1 MVGVTKIGKANANY
15 WIEAVAEG
23 GDDYYTKP
31 GEAPGQWMGDLAKE
45 LGLSGEVDRA
55 EYTAILAGKHP
66 KTGQVLVK
74 RPEPRTYV
82 DATGKKRKVEPIL
95 GYDIRFSAPKSVSLL
110 WAIGS
115 EDVQATILRA
125 HNHAIGEALGYL
137 ERHACF
143 VRRGKG
149 GAEIEPGEGFISM
162 SFLHRSSRAGD
173 MALHSHLVTANMT
186 RAVSDGQWLSLA
198 SPKGRTPLLIEAKTA
213 GYIYQAA
220 LRAFIT
226 RELGLEW
233 QQVVNGY
240 ADLAG
245 IARDLIEHFSQRR
258 GEIVAEMAERGTSSA
273 AAAEVA
279 AYRTRDAKD
288 YGVDP
293 DAQRTDWRARA
304 DEFDFTEVTIKEML
318 SATRGR
324 EPRAIIGSEIDGA
337 LGELEATHSHFSRRD
352 LLCALA
358 NRMREGSDARQ
369 LEGAIDSLL
378 ASNRVVEI
386 HHGGGP
392 LATDYF
398 TTPRLWSMEQ
408 KILKSAREGET
419 AGVAVVDESVLA
431 AVLARHH
438 YLGDEQV
445 QMVRRLTTGGER
457 IVTVAAL
464 PGSGKTTALNAA
476 REVWAESA
484 IFVGGISTPRSASN
498 ELEDQTDIPSI
509 SIAKF
514 LIRCEER
521 VAKGKE
527 PLPRGMVVVMDEAT
541 LTPTPQFAAVVE
553 YVERCDGKLVGIGD
567 PRQIGAVGPGGTFG
581 HLTNEAE
588 AIILTEIRRQ
598 RDPVDRRIVELAHE
612 GRGSD
617 ALDLFRAKDRL
628 IIGDTLD
635 EVKGAMVLDW
645 FRRFAAGEDA
655 VMIARRRRDVADL
668 NEAARRLLADNGF
681 LGEASVEVGG
691 QQFAVGDRVMTRVN
705 TPEVSNRERW
715 EVAGVD
721 ASEQHLLL
729 HRIGGNERAVVVGP
743 GYLQKRTDSGEPS
756 IQHANAA
763 TTYAMQSRTVDSAGA
778 LLDSG
783 IASEDFTVAVSRARG
798 ETTVYG
804 VAASTWLDPDLG
816 PAKREVPD
824 AAHDIRLGAERV
836 ASEFAA
842 SEISARKRIEG
853 MSEIELSSRRER
865 LMQRLD
871 ADKQRSPAQERLDSL
886 DKRIAEGRSQLNLLR
901 EKRARIIEGAGG
913 DSELARLQGVE
924 RLALDQLHTL
934 EAEREGIAT
943 KVRAEARRPSGLTG
957 AERAEMALIEDRLL
971 HERRRQI
978 AAERIRPSKMIVEA
992 LGPRPADPT
1001 MADLWNEGIDLIYG
1015 VRQRRRL
1022 TSRTGDPLGP
1032 IPSDPQ
1038 RRREHDAATVEL
1050 RRLQQAL
1057 QHELGQALARDTPT
1071 LSR

>member
-1 MVGVTKIGKANANY
+1 MVGVTKIGKGNANY

-66 KTGQVLVK
+66 KTGKVLVK
-74 RPEPRTYV
+74 RPEPRIYV
-82 DATGKKRKVEPIL
+82 DPSGKKRKVEPIL

-115 EDVQATILRA
+115 KDVQATILQA
-125 HNHAIGEALGYL
+125 HDYAIGEALGYL

-143 VRRGKG
+143 VRRGRG
-149 GAEIEPGEGFISM
+149 GSEIEPGEGFVSM

-186 RAVSDGQWLSLA
+186 RSAVDGEWLSLA

-245 IARDLIEHFSQRR
+245 FARDLIDHFSQRR
-258 GEIVAEMAERGTSSA
+258 REIVAEMAERGTSSA

-293 DAQRTDWRARA
+293 DAQRADWRARA
-304 DEFDFTEVTIKEML
+304 DEFEFTEATIDQRL
-318 SATRGR
+318 SRTNGR
-324 EPRAIIGSEIDGA
+324 EPRALVGSEIDGA
-337 LGELEATHSHFSRRD
+337 LGDLEATHSHFSRRD

-369 LEGAIDSLL
+369 LEAAIDSLL
-378 ASNRVVEI
+378 ASDRVVEI
-386 HHGGGP
+386 HHGEGP
-392 LATDYF
+392 LGTSYF
-398 TTPRLWSMEQ
+398 TTPRLWQMEQ

-419 AGVAVVDESVLA
+419 AGVAVVDEAVLA
-431 AVLARHH
+431 AVLARHR

-464 PGSGKTTALNAA
+464 PGSGKTTALKTA

-484 IFVGGISTPRSASN
+484 ILVGGIATPRSASG
-498 ELEDQTDIPSI
+498 ELQDQAGIPSI
-509 SIAKF
+509 SVTAF

-521 VAKGKE
+521 IAKGKE
-527 PLPRGMVVVMDEAT
+527 AIPRGTVVVMDEST
-541 LTPTPQFAAVVE
+541 LTPTPQYAAVVE
-553 YVERCDGKLVGIGD
+553 HVERCEGKLVCVGD
-567 PRQIGAVGPGGTFG
+567 PRQIGAVGPGGVYG
-581 HLTNEAE
+581 HLTNEVE
-588 AIILTEIRRQ
+588 TIVLTEIRRQ
-598 RDPVDRRIVELAHE
+598 QNPVDRRIVELAHE

-617 ALDLFRAKDRL
+617 ALDLFRAQDRL

-645 FRRFAAGEDA
+645 YQRFAAGEDA

-668 NEAARRLLADNGF
+668 NEGARSLLAENGH
-681 LGEASVEVGG
+681 LGKASVEVGG

-705 TPEVSNRERW
+705 TPDVSNRERW
-715 EVAGVD
+715 EVAGIDV
-721 ASEQHLLL
+721 SEQHLLL
-729 HRIGGNERAVVVGP
+729 HRIGGAERTVVVGP
-743 GYLQKRTDSGEPS
+743 GYLQKRTDNGEPS
-756 IQHANAA
+756 IQHANAM

-804 VAASTWLDPDLG
+804 VAASAWLDPDLG

-842 SEISARKRIEG
+842 SEIAARKRVEG
-853 MSEIELSSRRER
+853 LGELELSARREQ
-865 LMQRLD
+865 LMQRFD
-871 ADKQRSPAQERLDSL
+871 TGEQRSPAQGRLDLL
-886 DKRIAEGRSQLNLLR
+886 DKRIAEAHARLNSLP
-901 EKRARIIEGAGG
+901 EKRAQVLDGSEGQG
-913 DSELARLQGVE
+913 ELARLQSVE
-924 RLALDQLHTL
+924 RLTLEQIHTL
-934 EAEREGIAT
+934 EAEREGVAT
-943 KVRAEARRPSGLTG
+943 KVRAEARKPSGLTG
-957 AERAEMALIEDRLL
+957 AERAELALVEDRLL

-992 LGPRPADPT
+992 LGPRPADPR
-1001 MADLWNEGIDLIYG
+1001 MADLWNEGIDLIYS

-1022 TSRTGDPLGP
+1022 TSRTGEPLGA
-1032 IPSDPQ
+1032 IPRDPN
-1038 RRREHDAATVEL
+1038 RRREHEEALVQL
-1050 RRLQQAL
+1050 RRLQHAL
-1057 QHELGQALARDTPT
+1057 QHEHGRAVTRETPT
-1071 LSR
+1071 IVR